1 MAARRRV
8 KELPALSHMGAR
20 GDARMVDVADKPITE
35 RVAVATARIRI
46 GRQLRALIASEKVP
60 KGDVL
65 GVARIAGI
73 MAAKRTPDLIPMC
86 HPLALDGVIVD
97 VTLEKRTVEVR
108 ATVKVTGKTGAE
120 MEALVAASVAA
131 LAFYDMCKSVDRTM
145 VVERIRLEAK
155 RGGTSGAYV
164 RRGRS

>member
-1 MAARRRV
+1 V

>member
-1 MAARRRV
+1 M

>member
-1 MAARRRV
+1 V

-108 ATVKVTGKTGAE
+108 ATVKVTGKTGVE